1 MKRKIAAGAVSIS
14 LWACAA
20 HAEGMPQ
27 LDFASPLLTAQVIW
41 GGIIFGAFYVACL
54 HWGLPK
60 VAAVLATREQTIAG
74 NLEAARLSKEKAD
87 RAIAE
92 LNEARRAA
100 YAEAQ
105 AALAAANQHAKEA
118 AAARSA
124 EVAAR
129 LDQQLADAEKNIA
142 AARAGAMASLREAAA
157 DTAEMLV
164 TRLAGRPADTRRLRD
179 AIGTAL
185 AARGLASA

>member
-1 MKRKIAAGAVSIS
+1 M
-14 LWACAA
+14 
-20 HAEGMPQ
+20 
-27 LDFASPLLTAQVIW
+27 TAQIIW
-41 GGIIFGAFYVACL
+41 GGIIFGAFYLAAS

-87 RAIAE
+87 RAVAE
-92 LNEARRAA
+92 LVEARRAA

-105 AALAAANQHAKEA
+105 AALAAATQRAKEA
-118 AAARSA
+118 AAAKSA

-129 LDQQLADAEKNIA
+129 LDRQLADAEKNIA
-142 AARAGAMASLREAAA
+142 AARASAMATLREAAS
-157 DTAEMLV
+157 DTAEMLI
-164 TRLAGRPADTRRLRD
+164 TRLAGHPADPQTLRN
-179 AIGTAL
+179 AIGKAL

>member
-1 MKRKIAAGAVSIS
+1 MKRHVAAYAVCLCLMAGA
-14 LWACAA
+14 AR
-20 HAEGMPQ
+20 AEGMPQ

-41 GGIIFGAFYVACL
+41 GSIIFAAFYIGAAR
-54 HWGLPK
+54 WGLPK
-60 VAAVLATREQTIAG
+60 VAAVLATREHTIAS
-74 NLEAARLSKEKAD
+74 NLEAARLSKERAD

-105 AALAAANQHAKEA
+105 AALAAATQRAKEA
-118 AAARSA
+118 AAVKSA

-129 LDQQLADAEKNIA
+129 LDRQLADAEKNIA
-142 AARAGAMASLREAAA
+142 AARAGAMATLREAASE
-157 DTAEMLV
+157 TAEMLI
-164 TRLAGRPADTRRLRD
+164 TRVAGHAADPQTLRD